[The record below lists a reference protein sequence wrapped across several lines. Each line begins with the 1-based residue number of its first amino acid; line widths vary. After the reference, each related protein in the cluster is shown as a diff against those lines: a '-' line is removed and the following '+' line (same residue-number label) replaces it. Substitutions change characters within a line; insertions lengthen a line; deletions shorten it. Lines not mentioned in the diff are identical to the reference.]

1 MAKEYQHRFFKTAKN
16 LGLRS
21 LFFVLLGFLLGILS
35 KWMDIIPAK
44 QFGFWGPLFSAGA
57 EIFSRINIWILLA
70 VWIAVRSKTPL
81 QAALSVFLF
90 FSSMLTGYYG
100 YAEWADAY
108 YSIPYV
114 IGWSVA
120 AVCTP
125 VFAGLSW
132 YTTQKGRVP
141 SILRM
146 GITSCMIFTSFRLGG
161 RIFIPDLALS
171 FLMMILLFSKKSF
184 LKRTHFN
191 F

>member
-120 AVCTP
+120 AV
-125 VFAGLSW
+125 
-132 YTTQKGRVP
+132 
-141 SILRM
+141 
-146 GITSCMIFTSFRLGG
+146 
-161 RIFIPDLALS
+161 
-171 FLMMILLFSKKSF
+171 
-184 LKRTHFN
+184 
-191 F
+191 